1 MVVTDFWND
10 QLVANDRQW
19 LFLVLVGIV
28 VSFALIR
35 MSTRMMR
42 SPKAPWWPGSIV
54 SEGGVHVHH
63 LVFGIVLMMV
73 AGTLSF
79 AGFAVSPI
87 YEICALGF
95 GVGIGLTIDEFA
107 LWLYLDDVYWSARG
121 RQSVDALVIA
131 VASMGLI
138 LLGARPFDIADG
150 TTLDLF
156 GSIAAVLVVLGC
168 VVVCVLKRRLLHAT
182 LGFFVFPLALY
193 GAARLGKPE
202 SVFASRRYGSARPG
216 KQAKAE
222 RRFHPGRRTERFK
235 EAFRDAVGGSTDE
248 RYRVKLAGRG

>member
-1 MVVTDFWND
+1 VSDFWND

-28 VSFALIR
+28 VSFGLIR

-42 SPKAPWWPGSIV
+42 SPRAPWWPGSIV

-87 YEICALGF
+87 YELCALGF

-107 LWLYLDDVYWSARG
+107 LWLYLDDVYWSDRG

-138 LLGARPFDIADG
+138 LLGVRPFDIDDASAADLVASVAG
-150 TTLDLF
+150 TLAIL
-156 GSIAAVLVVLGC
+156 AC
-168 VVVCVLKRRLLHAT
+168 VVVCVLKHRLLHAT
-182 LGFFVFPLALY
+182 LGFFVFPLAVY
-193 GAARLGKPE
+193 GAARVGKPD
-202 SVFASRRYGSARPG
+202 SPFARHRYGDRRPA
-216 KQAKAE
+216 KQDKAE
-222 RRFHPGRRTERFK
+222 HRFHAGRRTERVK
-235 EAFRDAVGGSTDE
+235 EWFRDAIGGSTEE